1 MRFRLLFLIAITA
14 LLSCKTKVS
23 SPNFTEDME
32 KKMLQYLEGN
42 NIKNPKRTES
52 GLLYDISIPG
62 NGSQPKKGDVV
73 VINFRGKLLNGKEFD
88 STFKPTSGP
97 LTYTVGKMVPGFDEA
112 VMLLKQ
118 GGSGT
123 FVVPPYIGYGEKT
136 VNNPDGSLMIPPSS
150 ILAFEIQ
157 LLEVKSATPNQTK

>member
-1 MRFRLLFLIAITA
+1 MRFKLLTLIVITA
-14 LLSCKTKVS
+14 LFSCKTKVNN
-23 SPNFTEDME
+23 PKFTEDME
-32 KKMLQYLEGN
+32 KKMLQYLEGKN
-42 NIKNPKRTES
+42 LKNPQTTED
-52 GLLYDISIPG
+52 GLMYVITTPG
-62 NGSQPKKGDVV
+62 NGPQAKKGDVV
-73 VINFRGKLLNGKEFD
+73 VINFRGKLLNDQEFD

-123 FVVPPYIGYGEKT
+123 FIVPPFLGYGEKT
-136 VNNPDGSLMIPPSS
+136 VKSPEGTEMIPPSS

-157 LLEVKSATPNQTK
+157 VLEVKQPNKTK

>member
-23 SPNFTEDME
+23 NPNFTDDME
-32 KKMLQYLEGN
+32 KKMLQYLEAK
-42 NIKNPKRTES
+42 NIKSPKRSES
-52 GLLYDISIPG
+52 GLMYDISMPG
-62 NGSQPKKGDVV
+62 NGLQPKKGDVV
-73 VINFRGKLLNGKEFD
+73 VINFRGKLLNGNEFD
-88 STFKPTSGP
+88 STYKPTSGP

-123 FVVPPYIGYGEKT
+123 FVVPPYLGYGEKT
-136 VNNPDGSLMIPPSS
+136 VNDPKGSLMIPPSS

-157 LLEVKSATPNQTK
+157 LLEVKPSEPTKTK